1 MKQGVVGSDEEKVK
15 INLTVTLLDCKV
27 FCLLPK
33 HVFISS
39 IPKNKAYIDP

>member
-1 MKQGVVGSDEEKVK
+1 MKQGVVGLDEEKIE

-33 HVFISS
+33 HVITPRIF
-39 IPKNKAYIDP
+39 

>member
-1 MKQGVVGSDEEKVK
+1 MKQGVVGSDEEKVE

-39 IPKNKAYIDP
+39 IPQNKAYIDP

>member
-1 MKQGVVGSDEEKVK
+1 MKQGVVGLDEEKIE

-33 HVFISS
+33 HVSISS
-39 IPKNKAYIDP
+39 IP

>member
-1 MKQGVVGSDEEKVK
+1 MKQGVVGSDEEKVR

-39 IPKNKAYIDP
+39 IPQNKAYIDP